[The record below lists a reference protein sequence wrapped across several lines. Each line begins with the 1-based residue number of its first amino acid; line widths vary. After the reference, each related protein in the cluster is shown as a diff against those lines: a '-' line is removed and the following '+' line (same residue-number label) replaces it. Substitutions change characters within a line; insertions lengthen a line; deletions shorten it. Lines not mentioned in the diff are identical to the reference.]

1 MSTRTTSPTKQ
12 FIDLDG
18 HRRASGREVAFKDT
32 VLESIRQPLTREDVS
47 ARYRSYVNP
56 SIARLLGLM
65 GCGIE
70 ARAKRT
76 IVEDSE
82 GNQYLDASGGFGVFS
97 IGHCHPKVILRAQAQ
112 LSTLPLSSRLLY
124 NEALARLC
132 ELLAFLS
139 PGDLRYSFVCNSGTE
154 AVEGALKIARA
165 SSKKPQIVSTYNS
178 FHGKTFGSL
187 SATGQDIYRDP
198 FYPLLPAFTFVPF
211 GDPDAIER
219 AIGDWTAAV
228 ILEPIQGEG
237 GVIVPPPNYLGD
249 VREIC
254 TRKGVLLIVD
264 EVQTGLGRTG
274 KMFAVDHWGVVPDI
288 MAVGKALGGGVM
300 PIAAFIGSEKVWQPL
315 IEHPFLHTS
324 TFGGNPLACS
334 AAIGAIEVIVEEELP
349 WQAETKGKYILQALQ
364 QMKEAHAEV
373 IQDVRGLG
381 LLIGVELTSPAV
393 LGLVLSE
400 ALKARVLLAFTL
412 NNTRVI
418 RIEPPLT
425 ITYEEI
431 DRILEVLDHALSKAR
446 SRSGNGKLR
455 EGHS

>member
-1 MSTRTTSPTKQ
+1 MSAGTTSLTKQ
-12 FIDLDG
+12 FIGLDG
-18 HRRASGREVAFKDT
+18 HRRASGRETPFKDT
-32 VLESIRQPLTREDVS
+32 LLESIRQPLTREDVS

-70 ARAKRT
+70 ARAKRA

-97 IGHCHPKVILRAQAQ
+97 VGHCHPKVILRAQAQ
-112 LSTLPLSSRLLY
+112 LSTLPLSSKLLY
-124 NEALARLC
+124 NEALARLS

-139 PGDLRYSFVCNSGTE
+139 PGDLQYSFVCNSGTE

-165 SSKKPQIVSTYNS
+165 STKKPKIVSTYNS

-187 SATGQDIYRDP
+187 SATGQDIYREP
-198 FYPLLPAFTFVPF
+198 FQPLLPAFAFVPF
-211 GDPDAIER
+211 GNPDAIEH
-219 AIGDWTAAV
+219 AIDDQTAAV

-237 GVIVPPPNYLGD
+237 GVIVPPPSYFGD

-254 TRKGVLLIVD
+254 ARKGVLLIVD

-274 KMFAVDHWGVVPDI
+274 RMFAVDHWGVVPDI
-288 MAVGKALGGGVM
+288 MTVGKALGGGVM

-324 TFGGNPLACS
+324 TFGGNPLAC
-334 AAIGAIEVIVEEELP
+334 ATAISAIEVIIEEDLP
-349 WQAETKGKYILQALQ
+349 WQAETKGKYMLQALQ
-364 QMKEAHAEV
+364 QLKKEYAGL
-373 IQDVRGLG
+373 IKDVRGLG
-381 LLIGVELTSPAV
+381 LLIGVELMSP
-393 LGLVLSE
+393 GLSGLILSE

-412 NNTRVI
+412 NNQRVL

-425 ITYEEI
+425 ITYAEI
-431 DRILEVLDHALSKAR
+431 DRILEVLDRALSRAR
-446 SRSGNGKLR
+446 RLSENGR
-455 EGHS
+455 PRGGHS